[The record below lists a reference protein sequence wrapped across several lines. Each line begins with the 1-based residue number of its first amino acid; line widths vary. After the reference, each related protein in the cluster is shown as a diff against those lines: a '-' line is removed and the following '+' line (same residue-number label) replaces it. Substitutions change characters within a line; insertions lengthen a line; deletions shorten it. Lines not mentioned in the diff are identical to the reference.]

1 VNRVN
6 TVEIGPITEA
16 HIESFHKTLDV
27 VARERRYLAFLEAP
41 PLESTRAFILNNIA
55 HGYPQFVATVAGE
68 VSAGEVLG
76 REVLGRE
83 VVGWC
88 DVTPKSRPI
97 YAHCGVLGMGL
108 LPRFRGQGLGTR
120 LITRTL
126 HAARAFG
133 LSRVELTVREDNR
146 SAIALYEKVGF
157 VAEGLQRNGALVD
170 GEYENI
176 IEMAILL

>member
-1 VNRVN
+1 MNRVN

-68 VSAGEVLG
+68 VSAAEVSAGEVLG
-76 REVLGRE
+76 RD

-157 VAEGLQRNGALVD
+157 VTEGLQRNGALVD